1 MQNFALYQASSIADA
16 VSMLSQY
23 PNGKAK
29 IIAGGT
35 DLLSRNKNLVTQHL
49 PQVMVDITTIPNL
62 NYIKVDTDGLRV
74 GPLALISDVENN
86 AQVISNFNILSQAAS
101 QAASPQIKNMATF
114 IGDLVQETW
123 CWYLRYDYPCWRN
136 GGNVCYGA
144 IGDNRYYHSIF
155 GGRLCYAT
163 QQSDIAP
170 ALSSLDAQ
178 VTIAGP
184 SGQRTASI
192 GQLLPGITMVNGVVK
207 ADSLA
212 SNEMI
217 TEVFVPNT
225 FANAK
230 GNYTKIRIRP
240 SWDFALASAAVV
252 KSANDARITLGGV
265 DVQPRRFT
273 AGESMLKGQTVTPS
287 LAASIGD
294 ASVVG
299 AVPLALNAFRVDLLR
314 TAVKRAVMA
323 VA

>member
-1 MQNFALYQASSIADA
+1 MQDFKLFQATSISEA
-16 VSMLSQY
+16 VSVLDQY
-23 PNGKAK
+23 NGKAK
-29 IIAGGT
+29 LIAGGT
-35 DLLSRNKNLVTQHL
+35 DLLSRNKNLVTMHL

-62 NYIKVDTDGLRV
+62 NYIKRDADGLRI
-74 GPLALISDVENN
+74 GPMALINDVATNAKVMSDFNIISQASDV
-86 AQVISNFNILSQAAS
+86 
-101 QAASPQIKNMATF
+101 AASPQIKNIATVV
-114 IGDLVQETW
+114 GDVLQETW

-170 ALSSLDAQ
+170 ALESLDARA
-178 VTIAGP
+178 TIQGP
-184 SGQRTASI
+184 SGSRTVTI
-192 GQLLPGITMVNGVVK
+192 DQLLPGITMINGVVK

-212 SNEMI
+212 INEMV
-217 TEVFVPNT
+217 TEIFVPNT

-230 GNYTKIRIRP
+230 GNFTKIRVRP

-252 KSANDARITLGGV
+252 KSSNDARITLGGV
-265 DVQPRRFT
+265 DVQPRRFR
-273 AGESMLKGQTVTPS
+273 AGEDMLRGQTVTQS
-287 LAASIGD
+287 LANSIGD
-294 ASVVG
+294 AAVQG
-299 AVPLALNAFRVDLLR
+299 AVSLAMNAFRVDLLR